1 MKKVILFDLD
11 GTLMNTKEGIT
22 KCAAYA
28 LKHYGIYVE
37 DLDSLDFFIGPP
49 LHKSFEEFY
58 GFDEKK
64 ATEAASVYRERYRD
78 IGVYECEPYTGIEEV
93 LNYLFEK
100 GYQLAVATSKPE
112 IFAKQIMEKFKF
124 SKYFVTIVGS
134 LLDNSRSSKKEV
146 IEEAF
151 AQLGVG
157 TVYQKSEVLMV
168 GDRKHDIIGAKQ
180 TGIETLGVKYGF
192 ARENELQEAGA
203 DYIAEQPQ
211 DIIRII
217 RELEEK

>member
-49 LHKSFEEFY
+49 LHKCFEEFY

-64 ATEAASVYRERYRD
+64 AAEAASVYRERYRD

-112 IFAKQIMEKFKF
+112 IFAKQIMKKFGF

-217 RELEEK
+217 KELEEK

>member
-11 GTLMNTKEGIT
+11 GTIMNTKEGIT
-22 KCAAYA
+22 KCAAHA

-64 ATEAASVYRERYRD
+64 AAEATALYRERYRD
-78 IGVYECEPYTGIEEV
+78 IGVYKCKPYTGIEEA
-93 LNYLFEK
+93 LKCLCES
-100 GYQLAVATSKPE
+100 GYRLAIATSKPE
-112 IFAKQIMEKFKF
+112 VFAKQIMERFQLA
-124 SKYFVTIVGS
+124 KYFVSVIGS
-134 LLDNSRSSKKEV
+134 LLDNSRSAKKEV

-151 AQLGVG
+151 AQLEVG
-157 TVYQKSEVLMV
+157 TVYEKSEILMV

-180 TGIETLGVKYGF
+180 TGIEALGVKYGF
-192 ARENELQEAGA
+192 ARENELEDAGA
-203 DYIAEQPQ
+203 DYIAEQPE
-211 DIIRII
+211 DIVRIVK
-217 RELEEK
+217 ELEEK